1 MLVVEK
7 RGESEKKSMEP
18 RDEDENENGVGVGGP
33 GRQCLGMKKKG
44 EQMMIIRRVF
54 SFLA

>member
-1 MLVVEK
+1 MVEK

-18 RDEDENENGVGVGGP
+18 RDEDENENGVGVGVGGP